1 MEHILRV
8 RERTISAPCRRW
20 IVQKGIQS
28 DVIRLDLDEEFASV
42 ASLVLFAAKGGEV
55 TRLMVDGETL
65 TVPAS
70 LIDGTGPVAFSLVG
84 YDGEKR
90 VITRAMEPT
99 DCVYVVPCG
108 PYDGSDPAPDEP
120 DLLGQLTQAA
130 QAAKD
135 AASAASVAAGTATES
150 AKGADNAADGARE
163 AASGATDAAKKAED
177 AAQRADEA
185 AQRADDAAQV
195 AGEKSLYAYA
205 DPEADDRIIMEYPAF
220 LESEDGGSIYLT
232 LEGEDHA

>member
-1 MEHILRV
+1 MEHVLRV

-20 IVQKGIQS
+20 IVQRGIQS
-28 DVIRLDLDEEFASV
+28 DVIRLDLDDEFASCG
-42 ASLVLFAAKGGEV
+42 SLVLFAAKGGEV
-55 TRLMVDGETL
+55 TRLMADGETL

-70 LIDGTGPVAFSLVG
+70 LIEGTGPVAFSLVG
-84 YDGEKR
+84 YDGDKR

-99 DCVYVVPCG
+99 ECVYVVPCG

-135 AASAASVAAGTATES
+135 AAGAA
-150 AKGADNAADGARE
+150 KE
-163 AASGATDAAKKAED
+163 AASSATAAASDAAAAAGRAD
-177 AAQRADEA
+177 AATASATSAAKAAGDAADRALEA
-185 AQRADDAAQV
+185 AQA

-205 DPEADDRIIMEYPAF
+205 DPEADDRIIIEYPAF